1 MRTSIKK
8 LTALFKFC
16 GFNIPYLIIIDR
28 IMEVRLKTLSENSSE
43 LGDFLAEWGFSI
55 LIEAPDITI
64 LFDTGK
70 GHSVLYNADSLNV
83 DLKSIDKIVLSHG
96 HFDHTGGLRGVLRRI
111 GREIEIIAHPD
122 IWQKKYSKRQNISHY
137 IGIPYSRDELESLG
151 GKFIFTSDPYR
162 LGDKIITSGEI
173 PMLTDF
179 EEIDPVLFVK
189 DEYGLHPDPLR
200 DDLSII
206 INSEKGLIVIL
217 GCAHRGI
224 VNTLYHAQKITGNS
238 KIYAVIGGSH
248 LIGASDYRLRATV
261 EVLKDLDVERLGL
274 CHCTDMKAINIL
286 ANEFGERFF
295 FNRAGSIIEL

>member
-1 MRTSIKK
+1 MGIR
-8 LTALFKFC
+8 
-16 GFNIPYLIIIDR
+16 LI
-28 IMEVRLKTLSENSSE
+28 TLSENGSE

-111 GREIEIIAHPD
+111 GREVEIVAHPD
-122 IWQKKYSKRQNISHY
+122 IWQKKYSKRRDSAHY
-137 IGIPYSRDELESLG
+137 IGIPHLRDELESLG
-151 GKFIFTSDPYR
+151 AKFIFTSEPYR
-162 LGDKIITSGEI
+162 LGNEIITSGEI

-179 EEIDPVLFVK
+179 EKIDPVLFIK
-189 DEYGLHPDPLR
+189 DRNGFHPDPLR
-200 DDLSII
+200 DDLSIFL
-206 INSEKGLIVIL
+206 NSEKGLIVVL

-224 VNTLYHAQKITGNS
+224 VNTLYHAQRITGNS

-248 LIGASDYRLRATV
+248 LISASDYRLKATV
-261 EVLKDLDVERLGL
+261 EVLKDLNIKRLGL
-274 CHCTDMKAINIL
+274 CHCTGMKAINVL
-286 ANEFGERFF
+286 AQEFGDRFF
-295 FNRAGSIIEL
+295 FNRAGTIVEL